1 MGPDPISLVNTARR
15 DLQTLVNLVSN
26 YERTKDVTILSNI
39 VKLSLSIYDNA
50 INAFL
55 AVKGIRVKDPEHMSQ
70 VAHDFIPSEV
80 ASADL
85 RDFLIKCLSQTDCN
99 DDYISARIGEL
110 GRLVDYVHSV
120 STHSAI
126 HRGL

>member
-26 YERTKDVTILSNI
+26 YERTRDAAILSDI

-55 AVKGIRVKDPEHMSQ
+55 AVKGIRVKDPEHLGQ
-70 VAHDFIPSEV
+70 VAHDLIPSNV
-80 ASADL
+80 ASANL

-99 DDYISARIGEL
+99 ADFISTRL
-110 GRLVDYVHSV
+110 GSW
-120 STHSAI
+120 
-126 HRGL
+126 